1 MRVNGTGTALE
12 YGNIDFSALVPKTF
26 MAAANGV
33 ASLDSSA
40 KLPIA
45 QLPDVYSTH
54 TLQYWSDNV
63 YGAAGS
69 VPNATFLISRIWK
82 QKIRIDGITHK
93 LSAGTCTIQLSVD
106 GTVVGSTHSV
116 STTAV
121 SANLG
126 TVIEVDATTV
136 AKRLEVVVTSGAGA
150 TSLEVGLAVA
160 TLSV

>member
-1 MRVNGTGTALE
+1 M
-12 YGNIDFSALVPKTF
+12 
-26 MAAANGV
+26 
-33 ASLDSSA
+33 
-40 KLPIA
+40 
-45 QLPDVYSTH
+45 
-54 TLQYWSDNV
+54 
-63 YGAAGS
+63 
-69 VPNATFLISRIWK
+69 
-82 QKIRIDGITHK
+82 
-93 LSAGTCTIQLSVD
+93 
-106 GTVVGSTHSV
+106 GSTHSV